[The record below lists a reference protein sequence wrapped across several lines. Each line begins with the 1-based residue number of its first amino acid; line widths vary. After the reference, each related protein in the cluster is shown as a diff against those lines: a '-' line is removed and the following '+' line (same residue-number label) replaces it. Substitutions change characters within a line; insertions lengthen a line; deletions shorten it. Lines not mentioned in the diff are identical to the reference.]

1 MTIWSRITA
10 TANQMGDSLVGV
22 LAKLAGRA
30 AEGRAPEDSLA
41 FTIGMIALGAKM
53 AKADGRVSG
62 AEVEAF
68 REVFKVAPEEADNV
82 AWVFDL
88 AKKDVAGYDAYAR
101 QIARLFADRPDVL
114 EDVMDGL
121 FHIAKADGAVH
132 EPELEYLRSVAEI
145 FGLGSRFRC
154 ISARHIAS
162 PADDPYVV
170 LGIEPC
176 VDDETAKAHYRRL
189 VRDNHP
195 DRHIAAGMPAEM
207 IMLATE
213 RLAAINAAW
222 EAVAKERG
230 L

>member
-1 MTIWSRITA
+1 MSIWTRITA
-10 TANQMGDSLVGV
+10 AANQVGDSLVGV

-30 AEGRAPEDSLA
+30 AEGRAPEESIA

-53 AKADGRVSG
+53 ARADGQVSG

-68 REVFKVAPEEADNV
+68 RQVFQVAPEEAGNV

-88 AKKDVAGYDAYAR
+88 AKKDVAGYESYAR
-101 QIARLFADRPDVL
+101 QIAKLFIDRPDVL

-121 FHIAKADGAVH
+121 FHIAKADGGVG
-132 EPELEYLRSVAEI
+132 EPELEYLQSVAEI
-145 FGLGSRFRC
+145 FGLGPRFRC
-154 ISARHIAS
+154 IRARHIGS
-162 PADDPYVV
+162 PADDAYVV

-176 VDDETAKAHYRRL
+176 ESDETVKAHYRRL
-189 VRDNHP
+189 VRENHP
-195 DRHIAAGMPAEM
+195 DRHVAAGMPAEM
-207 IMLATE
+207 IAIATE

-222 EAVAKERG
+222 DTVARERG

>member
-1 MTIWSRITA
+1 MTIWTRITA
-10 TANQMGDSLVGV
+10 AANQMGDSLVNV

-30 AEGRAPEDSLA
+30 AEGRAPEDSIA

-68 REVFKVAPEEADNV
+68 REVFQVAPEEAGNV
-82 AWVFDL
+82 AWMFEL
-88 AKKDVAGYDAYAR
+88 AKQDVAGYDAYAR
-101 QIARLFADRPDVL
+101 QIAKLFDDRPDVL

-121 FHIAKADGAVH
+121 FHIAKADGAVG
-132 EPELEYLRSVAEI
+132 EPELEYLRSVADI
-145 FGLGSRFRC
+145 FGLAPRFRC
-154 ISARHIAS
+154 MQARHIAS

-176 VDDETAKAHYRRL
+176 ESDEAVRAHYRRL
-189 VRDNHP
+189 VRDSHP

-207 IMLATE
+207 VAIATA

-222 EAVAKERG
+222 EAVEKERG